1 MGTQERNR
9 FVRER
14 AGGADTGPRR
24 ETHVNHEPTRWS
36 RASRPTEPA
45 GTAEGGCAAPQQLH
59 LVSQGYPVRIRRA
72 AVAGAL
78 ALALAVG
85 ASLAASLTGAGSA
98 PTSEQSDAVVGTS
111 VGTSS

>member
-1 MGTQERNR
+1 
-9 FVRER
+9 
-14 AGGADTGPRR
+14 
-24 ETHVNHEPTRWS
+24 VNHEPTRWS
-36 RASRPTEPA
+36 RASRPTDPTDPTDPTQG
-45 GTAEGGCAAPQQLH
+45 GTWHGAPTPQQMH
-59 LVSQGYPVRIRRA
+59 LVSQGYPLRIRRA

>member
-1 MGTQERNR
+1 
-9 FVRER
+9 
-14 AGGADTGPRR
+14 
-24 ETHVNHEPTRWS
+24 VNHEPTRWS

-45 GTAEGGCAAPQQLH
+45 GAAEGGRWDGGAAPQQLH